1 MTMSLQNYIDRI
13 NVINENIHKFSQN
26 PKKIKLIGVTK
37 TFSVEKIKT
46 AINAGVK
53 IIGENKVQEAL
64 AKFKEES
71 FPGIERHYIGKLQS
85 NKVNKVLDNFHFI
98 HSLDREKIVK
108 KIDNSKSQIKCLIEV
123 NTSGEK
129 SKGGVDPEKLEN
141 FILELHKYKNIQIVG
156 LMTISPLTENKN
168 EIRKSFK
175 QLKGLLEV
183 NKKNETDNIHFNEL
197 SMGMTNDYTIALQEG
212 ATMIR
217 IGRGIFGSR
226 K

>member
-1 MTMSLQNYIDRI
+1 MSLQNYIDRI

-53 IIGENKVQEAL
+53 IIGENKVQDAL

-141 FILELHKYKNIQIVG
+141 FILGLHKYKNIQIVG

>member
-53 IIGENKVQEAL
+53 IIGENKVQDAL